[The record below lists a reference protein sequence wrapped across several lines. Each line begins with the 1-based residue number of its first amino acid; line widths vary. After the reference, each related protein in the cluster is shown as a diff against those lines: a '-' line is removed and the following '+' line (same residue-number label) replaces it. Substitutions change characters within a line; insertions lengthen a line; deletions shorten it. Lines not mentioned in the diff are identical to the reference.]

1 MPMVMPIPMPDDDY
15 EKDTKSVVVKYKFE
29 PQEIYVNYYMSSA
42 FRRLI
47 DTNKYV
53 YIDEF
58 LCLKSPECI
67 EIRNGKHH
75 IKDTSPAFLRLYCI
89 GKEYLIPSGKSL
101 QHSRGGW
108 KCIQAVKE
116 STIDNVDDDAFSNII
131 SGGQEPPPGTFG
143 DGVKYYLSQIGIT
156 QEELAARMGVA
167 TETVSRICRDVYEPP
182 INMAIAVC
190 VALHLLPYQTV
201 QLIGRLGYT
210 LEGVSEQIRAYRLIV
225 NVYYEESVA
234 SCNRRLL
241 KHRLKPLTNPRDR
254 YI

>member
-1 MPMVMPIPMPDDDY
+1 
-15 EKDTKSVVVKYKFE
+15 
-29 PQEIYVNYYMSSA
+29 MSSA

-53 YIDEF
+53 YIDEL

-89 GKEYLIPSGKSL
+89 GKEYLIQSGKSL

-131 SGGQEPPPGTFG
+131 
-143 DGVKYYLSQIGIT
+143 Y
-156 QEELAARMGVA
+156 
-167 TETVSRICRDVYEPP
+167 
-182 INMAIAVC
+182 
-190 VALHLLPYQTV
+190 
-201 QLIGRLGYT
+201 
-210 LEGVSEQIRAYRLIV
+210 
-225 NVYYEESVA
+225 
-234 SCNRRLL
+234 RRLKL
-241 KHRLKPLTNPRDR
+241 RKKN
-254 YI
+254 